1 VDANI
6 QSVVHFRDK
15 KTSRGT
21 VYVKV
26 VAETTPEN
34 IDKILDKLI
43 ERGIS
48 VASCGE
54 ERLVEEGSVL
64 VIGHIIHSDIRDT
77 IDKID
82 STGYAE
88 VVELK
93 ISMPAIEKPSAA
105 YLVIRAKTKRHL
117 QKAIDILKQVSEDK
131 ELLVVEPISG
141 TI

>member
-1 VDANI
+1 M
-6 QSVVHFRDK
+6 
-15 KTSRGT
+15 
-21 VYVKV
+21 KV
-26 VAETTPEN
+26 VAETSPEN
-34 IDKILDKLI
+34 VDKILEKLM
-43 ERGIS
+43 EKGIS

-77 IDKID
+77 IGRID
-82 STGYAE
+82 STGFAE

-117 QKAIDILKQVSEDK
+117 QKAIDILKEISKDK

-141 TI
+141 I